1 MVASSL
7 EYFVEV
13 VVVVVVDVDI
23 VVEKVVM
30 VEIPMVPL
38 VLGDWHFDPFMRN
51 SGGCTIP
58 DCKCLNKDHFF
69 VEV

>member
-23 VVEKVVM
+23 VVEKVV
-30 VEIPMVPL
+30 VVGIPVVPL
-38 VLGDWHFDPFMRN
+38 VLEYWHFDPSMRN

-58 DCKCLNKDHFF
+58 NCKCLNKDYFF

>member
-23 VVEKVVM
+23 VVEKVV
-30 VEIPMVPL
+30 VVGIPVVPL
-38 VLGDWHFDPFMRN
+38 VLVDWHFDPSMKN
-51 SGGCTIP
+51 SGGCVIP
-58 DCKCLNKDHFF
+58 DCKCWSRDHFF
-69 VEV
+69 AEA

>member
-13 VVVVVVDVDI
+13 VVVVIVDVDI
-23 VVEKVVM
+23 VVEKVV
-30 VEIPMVPL
+30 VVGILVVPL
-38 VLGDWHFDPFMRN
+38 VLMDWHFDPSMRN
-51 SGGCTIP
+51 LGGCTIP
-58 DCKCLNKDHFF
+58 DCRYLNKDHFF